1 MMKQRLLYIL
11 MCMFVSLLSMAQVS
25 YRTSELKRLASVLSL
40 DESTMA
46 SDGIHYLTS
55 ANKPIVVR
63 VSDGKVSHIGIHLF
77 SEEMRSLEKSPILD
91 FLERYFL
98 QLSYPPKSVSAA
110 NMVRD
115 DQFRFLQGSLASV
128 STIQPTDGF
137 SYSFDQNQYVAVWTR
152 NGAAVLEVSFPV
164 EYELIS
170 GENKIEAENNIMAD
184 IQNSVISKDTVNENS
199 NLSDFYLVPEIS
211 SRLYFDK
218 GQLIVNGLFQE
229 QSAANLM
236 LTTAVEGDYR
246 LAMTQVSYGFKKTT
260 AEVPLGQWISFCKRS
275 GCQLYFGIDHIE
287 HDGTVCGV
295 VLAANQTENY
305 NHVLTVKVPMSLYDQ
320 RTGTIE
326 AWLYPYIPT
335 HNVRD
340 MFAKF
345 KSTNRKEISNR

>member
-1 MMKQRLLYIL
+1 MS
-11 MCMFVSLLSMAQVS
+11 VSLLAMSQVS
-25 YRTSELKRLASVLSL
+25 YRTSELKRLATVLSL
-40 DESTMA
+40 DETAIA
-46 SDGIHYLTS
+46 SDGSHYLTA

-63 VSDGKVSHIGIHLF
+63 VADGTVNHIGIRLF

-98 QLSYPPKSVSAA
+98 QLSYPPKSVTAA

-128 STIQPTDGF
+128 STLQPTDGF

-152 NGAAVLEVSFPV
+152 NGAALLEVSFPV

-184 IQNSVISKDTVNENS
+184 IQKATIAKDTVNEKN
-199 NLSDFYLVPEIS
+199 NRSDFYLVPDLS
-211 SRLYFDK
+211 SKLYFNK
-218 GQLIVNGLFQE
+218 GQLIVNGLLQE

-260 AEVPLGQWISFCKRS
+260 ADVSLGQWISFCKNS
-275 GCQLYFGIDHIE
+275 GCQLYFGVDHVE
-287 HDGTVCGV
+287 QNGTVCGV
-295 VLAANQTENY
+295 VLAVNQTENY
-305 NHVLTVKVPMSLYDQ
+305 NHVLTVKVPMSLLDQ
-320 RTGTIE
+320 RKGTIE

-345 KSTNRKEISNR
+345 KSTNRKEISKR

>member
-1 MMKQRLLYIL
+1 MS
-11 MCMFVSLLSMAQVS
+11 VSLLAMSQVS
-25 YRTSELKRLASVLSL
+25 YRTSELKRLVSVLSL
-40 DESTMA
+40 DESAIA
-46 SDGIHYLTS
+46 SDGSHYLTA

-63 VSDGKVSHIGIHLF
+63 VSNGMVSHIGIRLF
-77 SEEMRSLEKSPILD
+77 SDEMRSLEKSPILD

-128 STIQPTDGF
+128 SDLEPSDGF

-152 NGAAVLEVSFPV
+152 NGSALLEVSFPV

-184 IQNSVISKDTVNENS
+184 IQKTAITKDIVDEKS
-199 NLSDFYLVPEIS
+199 SLSGFYLVPDLS

-218 GQLIVNGLFQE
+218 GQLIVNGLLQE

-236 LTTAVEGDYR
+236 LTTAVDGDYR

-260 AEVPLGQWISFCKRS
+260 ADVSLGQWISFCKNS
-275 GCQLYFGIDHIE
+275 GCQLYFGIDHVGQ
-287 HDGTVCGV
+287 DGSVNGI
-295 VLAANQTENY
+295 VLAVNQTENY
-305 NHVLTVKVPMSLYDQ
+305 NHVLTVRVPMSIYDQ
-320 RTGTIE
+320 RKGTIE

>member
-1 MMKQRLLYIL
+1 MT
-11 MCMFVSLLSMAQVS
+11 VSLLSMAQVS
-25 YRTSELKRLASVLSL
+25 YRTPELKRLASVLSL
-40 DESTMA
+40 NESDFA
-46 SDGIHYLTS
+46 SDGSHYLTA

-63 VSDGKVSHIGIHLF
+63 VSDGMVNHIGIRLF

-115 DQFRFLQGSLASV
+115 DQFRFLQGTLASV
-128 STIQPTDGF
+128 SALQPTDGF

-152 NGAAVLEVSFPV
+152 NGSAMLEVSFPV

-184 IQNSVISKDTVNENS
+184 IQKSAIAKDTVDVNN
-199 NLSDFYLVPEIS
+199 NRSDYYLVLDLS
-211 SRLYFDK
+211 SKLYFDK
-218 GQLIVNGLFQE
+218 GQLIVNGLLQE

-246 LAMTQVSYGFKKTT
+246 LAMTQVSYGFRKTS
-260 AEVPLGQWISFCKRS
+260 AEVPLGQWISFCKYS
-275 GCQLYFGIDHIE
+275 GCQLYFGIDHIDQ
-287 HDGTVCGV
+287 DGSVSGV
-295 VLAANQTENY
+295 VLAVNQTENY
-305 NHVLTVKVPMSLYDQ
+305 NHVLTVRVPMSLMDQ
-320 RTGTIE
+320 RKGIIE

>member
-1 MMKQRLLYIL
+1 MS
-11 MCMFVSLLSMAQVS
+11 VSLLAMSQVS

-40 DESTMA
+40 DESAIA
-46 SDGIHYLTS
+46 SDGSHYLTV

-63 VSDGKVSHIGIHLF
+63 VSNGMVSHIGIRLF
-77 SEEMRSLEKSPILD
+77 SDEMRSLEKSPILD

-128 STIQPTDGF
+128 FDLQPSDGF
-137 SYSFDQNQYVAVWTR
+137 SYSFDQNLYVAVWTR
-152 NGAAVLEVSFPV
+152 NGSALLEVSFPV
-164 EYELIS
+164 EYGLIS
-170 GENKIEAENNIMAD
+170 GENKIEAENNIMTD
-184 IQNSVISKDTVNENS
+184 IQNTAITKDIVDEKS
-199 NLSDFYLVPEIS
+199 NLSGFYLVPDLS

-218 GQLIVNGLFQE
+218 GQLIVNGLLQE
-229 QSAANLM
+229 QSVANLM

-260 AEVPLGQWISFCKRS
+260 ADVSLGQWISFCKNN
-275 GCQLYFGIDHIE
+275 GCQLYFGIDHVGQ
-287 HDGTVCGV
+287 DGSVNGI
-295 VLAANQTENY
+295 VLAVNQTENY
-305 NHVLTVKVPMSLYDQ
+305 NHVLTVRVPMSIYDQ
-320 RTGTIE
+320 RKGTIE

>member
-1 MMKQRLLYIL
+1 
-11 MCMFVSLLSMAQVS
+11 MFVSLLSMAQVS

-63 VSDGKVSHIGIHLF
+63 VSDGKVSHIGIRLF

-98 QLSYPPKSVSAA
+98 QLSYPPKSVTAA

-152 NGAAVLEVSFPV
+152 NGAALLEVSFPV

-170 GENKIEAENNIMAD
+170 GENKIEAENNIMAV
-184 IQNSVISKDTVNENS
+184 IQKATITKDTVDEKNNH
-199 NLSDFYLVPEIS
+199 SDFYLVPDLS
-211 SRLYFDK
+211 SQLYFDK
-218 GQLIVNGLFQE
+218 GQLIVNGLLVFI
-229 QSAANLM
+229 SL
-236 LTTAVEGDYR
+236 
-246 LAMTQVSYGFKKTT
+246 LAISKKSDL
-260 AEVPLGQWISFCKRS
+260 LG
-275 GCQLYFGIDHIE
+275 
-287 HDGTVCGV
+287 
-295 VLAANQTENY
+295 
-305 NHVLTVKVPMSLYDQ
+305 VKKL
-320 RTGTIE
+320 R
-326 AWLYPYIPT
+326 
-335 HNVRD
+335 N
-340 MFAKF
+340 
-345 KSTNRKEISNR
+345 

>member
-1 MMKQRLLYIL
+1 MMKQRLLYIIL
-11 MCMFVSLLSMAQVS
+11 CISISLLSMAQVS

-40 DESTMA
+40 DESTIA
-46 SDGIHYLTS
+46 SNGNHYLT
-55 ANKPIVVR
+55 ADNKPIVVR
-63 VSDGKVSHIGIHLF
+63 VSDGMVSHIGIRLF

-115 DQFRFLQGSLASV
+115 DQFRFLQGSLVSV
-128 STIQPTDGF
+128 SNIQPTDGF

-152 NGAAVLEVSFPV
+152 NGSALLEVSFPV

-184 IQNSVISKDTVNENS
+184 IQKATIAKDTVNEKN
-199 NLSDFYLVPEIS
+199 NCSDFYLVPDLS
-211 SRLYFDK
+211 SKLYFDK
-218 GQLIVNGLFQE
+218 GRLILNGLLQE

-236 LTTAVEGDYR
+236 LTTAIEGDYR
-246 LAMTQVSYGFKKTT
+246 LALTQVSYGFKKTT
-260 AEVPLGQWISFCKRS
+260 AEVPLGQWISFCKNS
-275 GCQLYFGIDHIE
+275 GCQLFFGIDHIDQ
-287 HDGTVCGV
+287 DGTVNGI
-295 VLAANQTENY
+295 VLAVNQTENY
-305 NHVLTVKVPMSLYDQ
+305 NHVLTVRVPMSLLDQ
-320 RTGTIE
+320 RNGIIE

>member
-1 MMKQRLLYIL
+1 MSVTLLA
-11 MCMFVSLLSMAQVS
+11 MSQVS

-40 DESTMA
+40 DESAIA
-46 SDGIHYLTS
+46 SDGSHYLTT

-63 VSDGKVSHIGIHLF
+63 VSNGMVSHIGIRLF
-77 SEEMRSLEKSPILD
+77 SDEMRNLEKSPILD

-98 QLSYPPKSVSAA
+98 QLNYPPKSVSAA

-128 STIQPTDGF
+128 SDLEPSDGF
-137 SYSFDQNQYVAVWTR
+137 SYSFDQNQYTAVWTR
-152 NGAAVLEVSFPV
+152 NGSALLEVSFPV

-184 IQNSVISKDTVNENS
+184 IQKTVIKKDIVDEKS
-199 NLSDFYLVPEIS
+199 NLSGYYLVPMFS

-218 GQLIVNGLFQE
+218 GQLVVNGLLQE

-260 AEVPLGQWISFCKRS
+260 ADVPLDQWISFCKSS

-287 HDGTVCGV
+287 QDGTVSGV
-295 VLAANQTENY
+295 VLAVNQTENY
-305 NHVLTVKVPMSLYDQ
+305 NHVMTVKVPMSLYDE
-320 RTGTIE
+320 RKGTIE

>member
-1 MMKQRLLYIL
+1 MSI
-11 MCMFVSLLSMAQVS
+11 SLLSMAQVG
-25 YRTSELKRLASVLSL
+25 YRTSELRRLASVLSL
-40 DESTMA
+40 DESAIA
-46 SDGIHYLTS
+46 SEGSHYLTA

-63 VSDGKVSHIGIHLF
+63 VTDGTVSHIGIRLF
-77 SEEMRSLEKSPILD
+77 SDEMRSLEKSPILD

-98 QLSYPPKSVSAA
+98 QLSYPPKSVTAA

-128 STIQPTDGF
+128 STLQPTDGF

-152 NGAAVLEVSFPV
+152 NGAALLEVSFPV

-184 IQNSVISKDTVNENS
+184 IQKATISKDTVNEKN
-199 NLSDFYLVPEIS
+199 NRSDFYLVPDLS
-211 SRLYFDK
+211 SKLYFDK
-218 GQLIVNGLFQE
+218 GRLILNGLLQE
-229 QSAANLM
+229 QSVANLM

-260 AEVPLGQWISFCKRS
+260 AEMPLGQWISFCKNS
-275 GCQLYFGIDHIE
+275 GCQLYFGVDHVE
-287 HDGTVCGV
+287 QDGTVSGI
-295 VLAANQTENY
+295 VLAVNQTENY
-305 NHVLTVKVPMSLYDQ
+305 NHVMTVKVPMSLLDQ
-320 RTGTIE
+320 RKGTIE

>member
-1 MMKQRLLYIL
+1 MMKQRLLYII
-11 MCMFVSLLSMAQVS
+11 MCLSVSLLSMAQVS
-25 YRTSELKRLASVLSL
+25 YRTAELKRLASVLSL
-40 DESTMA
+40 DESAIAT
-46 SDGIHYLTS
+46 DGNHYLT
-55 ANKPIVVR
+55 AADKPIVVR
-63 VSDGKVSHIGIHLF
+63 VSDRVVSHIGIRLF
-77 SEEMRSLEKSPILD
+77 SEEMRSIEKSPILD

-98 QLSYPPKSVSAA
+98 QLSYPPKSVTAA

-115 DQFRFLQGSLASV
+115 DQFRFLQGSLATV
-128 STIQPTDGF
+128 SKLQPTDGF
-137 SYSFDQNQYVAVWTR
+137 SYSFDQNEYVAVWVR
-152 NGAAVLEVSFPV
+152 DGSALLEVSFPV

-184 IQNSVISKDTVNENS
+184 IQKAVITKDTVDEKNNHP
-199 NLSDFYLVPEIS
+199 DIYLIPELS

-218 GQLIVNGLFQE
+218 GQLVVNGLLQE

-236 LTTAVEGDYR
+236 LTTAVEGNYR

-260 AEVPLGQWISFCKRS
+260 AEVPLGQWISFCKNN

-287 HDGTVCGV
+287 QDGTVCGI
-295 VLAANQTENY
+295 VLAVNQTENY
-305 NHVLTVKVPMSLYDQ
+305 NHVMTVKVPMSLYDQ
-320 RTGTIE
+320 RMGTIE

>member
-1 MMKQRLLYIL
+1 MSI
-11 MCMFVSLLSMAQVS
+11 SLLSMAQVS
-25 YRTSELKRLASVLSL
+25 YRTSELRRLASVLSL
-40 DESTMA
+40 DESAIA
-46 SDGIHYLTS
+46 SEGSHYLTA

-63 VSDGKVSHIGIHLF
+63 VTDGTVSHIGIRLF
-77 SEEMRSLEKSPILD
+77 SDEMRSLERSPILD

-98 QLSYPPKSVSAA
+98 QLSYPPKSVTAA

-128 STIQPTDGF
+128 STLQPTDGF

-152 NGAAVLEVSFPV
+152 NGVALLEVSFPV

-184 IQNSVISKDTVNENS
+184 IQKATISKDTVNEKN
-199 NLSDFYLVPEIS
+199 NRSDFYLVPDLS
-211 SRLYFDK
+211 SKLYFDK
-218 GQLIVNGLFQE
+218 GRLILNGLLQE
-229 QSAANLM
+229 QSVANLM

-260 AEVPLGQWISFCKRS
+260 AEMPLGQWISFCKNS
-275 GCQLYFGIDHIE
+275 GCQLYFGVDHVE
-287 HDGTVCGV
+287 QDGTVSGI
-295 VLAANQTENY
+295 VLAVNQTENY
-305 NHVLTVKVPMSLYDQ
+305 NHVMTVKVPMSLLDQ
-320 RTGTIE
+320 RKGTIE

>member
-1 MMKQRLLYIL
+1 MS
-11 MCMFVSLLSMAQVS
+11 VSLLAMSQVS
-25 YRTSELKRLASVLSL
+25 YRTSELKRLVSVLSL
-40 DESTMA
+40 DESAIA
-46 SDGIHYLTS
+46 SDGSHYLTA

-63 VSDGKVSHIGIHLF
+63 VSNGMVSHIGIRLF
-77 SEEMRSLEKSPILD
+77 SDEMRNLEKSAILD

-128 STIQPTDGF
+128 SDLEPSDGF

-152 NGAAVLEVSFPV
+152 NGSALLEVSFPV

-184 IQNSVISKDTVNENS
+184 IQKTAITKDIVDEKS
-199 NLSDFYLVPEIS
+199 SLSGFYLVPDLS

-218 GQLIVNGLFQE
+218 GQLIVNGLLQE

-236 LTTAVEGDYR
+236 LTTAVDGDYR

-260 AEVPLGQWISFCKRS
+260 ADVSLGQWISFCKNS
-275 GCQLYFGIDHIE
+275 GCQLYFGIDHVGQ
-287 HDGTVCGV
+287 DGSVNGI
-295 VLAANQTENY
+295 VLAVNQTENY
-305 NHVLTVKVPMSLYDQ
+305 NHVLTVRVPMSIYDQ
-320 RTGTIE
+320 RKGTIE

>member
-1 MMKQRLLYIL
+1 MS
-11 MCMFVSLLSMAQVS
+11 VSLLAMSQVS

-40 DESTMA
+40 DESAIA
-46 SDGIHYLTS
+46 SDGSHNLTA
-55 ANKPIVVR
+55 ANKQIVVR
-63 VSDGKVSHIGIHLF
+63 VSNGMVSHIGIRLF
-77 SEEMRSLEKSPILD
+77 SDEMRNLEKSPILD

-128 STIQPTDGF
+128 SDLEPSDGF
-137 SYSFDQNQYVAVWTR
+137 SYSFDQNQYIAVWTR
-152 NGAAVLEVSFPV
+152 NGSALLEVSFPV

-170 GENKIEAENNIMAD
+170 GENKIEAENNIMTD
-184 IQNSVISKDTVNENS
+184 IQKTAITKDVVDEKS
-199 NLSDFYLVPEIS
+199 NLSGFYLVPDLS

-218 GQLIVNGLFQE
+218 GQLIVNGLLQE

-236 LTTAVEGDYR
+236 LTTAVDGDYR

-260 AEVPLGQWISFCKRS
+260 ADVSLGQWISFCKNN
-275 GCQLYFGIDHIE
+275 GCQLYFGIDHVGQ
-287 HDGTVCGV
+287 DGSVNGI
-295 VLAANQTENY
+295 VLAVNQTENY
-305 NHVLTVKVPMSLYDQ
+305 NHVLTVRVPMSIYDQ
-320 RTGTIE
+320 RKGTIE

>member
-1 MMKQRLLYIL
+1 
-11 MCMFVSLLSMAQVS
+11 MAQVS

-40 DESTMA
+40 DETTIA
-46 SDGIHYLTS
+46 SNGSHYLTA

-63 VSDGKVSHIGIHLF
+63 VSDGIVNHIGIRLF
-77 SEEMRSLEKSPILD
+77 SDEMRSLEKSPILD

-98 QLSYPPKSVSAA
+98 QLSYPPKSVTAA

-128 STIQPTDGF
+128 SCLQPTDGF

-152 NGAAVLEVSFPV
+152 NGSALLEVSFPV

-170 GENKIEAENNIMAD
+170 GENKIEAENNIIAD
-184 IQNSVISKDTVNENS
+184 IQKATIAKDTVDEKNNR
-199 NLSDFYLVPEIS
+199 SDFYLVPDLS
-211 SRLYFDK
+211 SKLYFDK
-218 GQLIVNGLFQE
+218 GQLIINGLLQE
-229 QSAANLM
+229 QSSANLM

-260 AEVPLGQWISFCKRS
+260 AEVPLGQWISFCKNS
-275 GCQLYFGIDHIE
+275 GCQLYFGIDHVE
-287 HDGTVCGV
+287 QNGTVCGV
-295 VLAANQTENY
+295 VLAVNQTENY
-305 NHVLTVKVPMSLYDQ
+305 NHVMTVKVPMSLYDM
-320 RTGTIE
+320 RKGTIE

>member
-1 MMKQRLLYIL
+1 MSVALLA
-11 MCMFVSLLSMAQVS
+11 MSQVS

-40 DESTMA
+40 DESAIA
-46 SDGIHYLTS
+46 SDGSHNLTA
-55 ANKPIVVR
+55 ANKQIVVR
-63 VSDGKVSHIGIHLF
+63 VSNGMVSHIGIRLF
-77 SEEMRSLEKSPILD
+77 SDEMRNLEKSPILD

-98 QLSYPPKSVSAA
+98 QLSYPPKSVTAA

-128 STIQPTDGF
+128 LTLQPTDGF

-152 NGAAVLEVSFPV
+152 NGAALLEVSFPV

-170 GENKIEAENNIMAD
+170 GENKIEAENNVMAD
-184 IQNSVISKDTVNENS
+184 IQKATITKDTVDEKDNR
-199 NLSDFYLVPEIS
+199 SDYYLVPDLS
-211 SRLYFDK
+211 SKLYFDK
-218 GQLIVNGLFQE
+218 GQLIVNGLLQE
-229 QSAANLM
+229 QSVANLM

-260 AEVPLGQWISFCKRS
+260 ADVSLGQWISFCKNN
-275 GCQLYFGIDHIE
+275 GCQLYFGIDHVGQ
-287 HDGTVCGV
+287 DGSVNGI
-295 VLAANQTENY
+295 VLAVNQTENY
-305 NHVLTVKVPMSLYDQ
+305 NHVMTVKVPMSLLDQ
-320 RTGTIE
+320 RSGTIE

>member
-1 MMKQRLLYIL
+1 MKQRLLYIII
-11 MCMFVSLLSMAQVS
+11 CISVSLLATSQVS

-40 DESTMA
+40 DESAIA
-46 SDGIHYLTS
+46 SDGSHYLTA
-55 ANKPIVVR
+55 ANKPIVIR
-63 VSDGKVSHIGIHLF
+63 VSNGMVSHIGIHLF
-77 SEEMRSLEKSPILD
+77 SDELRNLEKSPILD

-98 QLSYPPKSVSAA
+98 QLSCPPKSVSAA

-128 STIQPTDGF
+128 SDLEPSDGF

-152 NGAAVLEVSFPV
+152 NGSALLEVSFPV

-170 GENKIEAENNIMAD
+170 GENKIEAENNIMTD
-184 IQNSVISKDTVNENS
+184 IQKTAITKDTVDEKTNS
-199 NLSDFYLVPEIS
+199 SGFYLVPDLS

-218 GQLIVNGLFQE
+218 GQLIVNGLLQE

-236 LTTAVEGDYR
+236 LTTAVDGDYR

-260 AEVPLGQWISFCKRS
+260 ADVSLGQWISFCKNS
-275 GCQLYFGIDHIE
+275 GCQLYFGIDHVGQ
-287 HDGTVCGV
+287 DGSVNGI
-295 VLAANQTENY
+295 VLAVNQTENY
-305 NHVLTVKVPMSLYDQ
+305 NHVLTVRVPMSIYDQ
-320 RTGTIE
+320 RKGTIE

>member
-1 MMKQRLLYIL
+1 MS
-11 MCMFVSLLSMAQVS
+11 VSLLAMSQVS
-25 YRTSELKRLASVLSL
+25 YRTSELKRLATVLSL
-40 DESTMA
+40 DETAIA
-46 SDGIHYLTS
+46 SDGSHYLTA

-63 VSDGKVSHIGIHLF
+63 VADGTVNHIGIRLF

-98 QLSYPPKSVSAA
+98 QLSYPPKSVTAA

-128 STIQPTDGF
+128 STLQPTDGF

-152 NGAAVLEVSFPV
+152 NGAALLEVSFPV

-184 IQNSVISKDTVNENS
+184 IQKATIAKDTVNEKN
-199 NLSDFYLVPEIS
+199 NRSDFYLVPDLS
-211 SRLYFDK
+211 SKLYFNK
-218 GQLIVNGLFQE
+218 GQLIVNGLLQE

-260 AEVPLGQWISFCKRS
+260 ADVSLGQWISFCKNS
-275 GCQLYFGIDHIE
+275 GCQLYFGVDHVE
-287 HDGTVCGV
+287 QNGTVCGV
-295 VLAANQTENY
+295 VLAVNQTENY
-305 NHVLTVKVPMSLYDQ
+305 NHVLTVKVPMSLLDQ
-320 RTGTIE
+320 RKGTIE

-335 HNVRD
+335 HHVRD

-345 KSTNRKEISNR
+345 KSTNRKEISKR